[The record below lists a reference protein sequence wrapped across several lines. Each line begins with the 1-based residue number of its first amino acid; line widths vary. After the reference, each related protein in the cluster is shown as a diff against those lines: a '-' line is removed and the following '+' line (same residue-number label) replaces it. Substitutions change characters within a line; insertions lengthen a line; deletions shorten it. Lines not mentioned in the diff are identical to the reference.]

1 LSCIT
6 IEDISLSLIVVVS
19 LRCYRGLEKKK
30 SRYFDLVETDGALP
44 SPATIII
51 NFLNDTI
58 MNVLTLQI
66 TKDSFQAILKGE
78 QDVEHR
84 YVYPSNVARYVYF
97 KHDGKKYKRQEDIP
111 DDDKDV
117 EVLPVEYDALYLIN
131 GRRKDAPRLTVE
143 VKSAEFIIFTDED
156 GNDQVFEENGKEYL
170 VCQVWYHLGKVLSA
184 ENI

>member
-1 LSCIT
+1 
-6 IEDISLSLIVVVS
+6 
-19 LRCYRGLEKKK
+19 
-30 SRYFDLVETDGALP
+30 
-44 SPATIII
+44 
-51 NFLNDTI
+51 

-156 GNDQVFEENGKEYL
+156 GNDQVFEENGK
-170 VCQVWYHLGKVLSA
+170 A
-184 ENI
+184 EQQLEQKSEKKTSLLRKLDEKKKECAERDAKQQAVKKKRNHEMSL

>member
-1 LSCIT
+1 MWY
-6 IEDISLSLIVVVS
+6 
-19 LRCYRGLEKKK
+19 YRGVEQW
-30 SRYFDLVETDGALP
+30 SACYFDLVEARGSSP
-44 SPATIII
+44 RPATMII
-51 NFLNDTI
+51 NFYNDTI

-84 YVYPSNVARYVYF
+84 YVYPSNVIRYVYF
-97 KHDGKKYKRQEDIP
+97 EHDGKKYKRQEDIP

-117 EVLPVEYDALYLIN
+117 DVVPIKYDALYLIN

-156 GNDQVFEENGKEYL
+156 GNDQVL
-170 VCQVWYHLGKVLSA
+170 
-184 ENI
+184 I